1 MRVVLSDVIEDLET
15 FAPLELADSWDRPG
29 LQVGDPR
36 SPVRRIL
43 VALDPSPPAVAEA
56 VRRQAQLLVTHHP
69 LLLDP
74 LHRIDLSRSPGC
86 VLGDA
91 IRSGLSI
98 YSAHTNLDRAQGGV
112 NDRLAEVLGVEQVEP
127 LVPGAGLCKV
137 VVTVPLGYEGR
148 VLEALASAGAGRVG
162 GYERCSF
169 ASRGEG
175 TFAAPV
181 GASPFLGEPGAETR
195 VDETRLET
203 TVPRVALGRVR
214 QALRDAHPYE
224 EPAVDVYPLEGDTP
238 TGGLG
243 RVGVLARPLPL
254 ELWCGEACRRL
265 GARGARFVGDP
276 ERVIERVAL
285 CGGSGASLWPEA
297 LAKRADVLVT
307 GDVRYHG
314 ALDARNAGL
323 ALVDLGHGPTE
334 QAAVDVMEH
343 RLRNWSADIGAD
355 LEILAYRETDP
366 FSWVSA

>member
-43 VALDPSPPAVAEA
+43 VALDPSPLAVAEA

-86 VLGDA
+86 VLADA
-91 IRSGLSI
+91 IRAGLSI
-98 YSAHTNLDRAQGGV
+98 YSAHTNLDRAEGGV
-112 NDRLAEVLGVEQVEP
+112 NDRLAEMLGVEQVEP
-127 LVPGAGLCKV
+127 LVPGGGLCKV
-137 VVTVPLGYEGR
+137 AVTVPLGYEDR
-148 VLEALASAGAGRVG
+148 VLEALASSGAGRVG

-169 ASRGEG
+169 ACRGEG
-175 TFAAPV
+175 TFVTPE
-181 GASPFLGEPGAETR
+181 GASPFLGRAGTRSR
-195 VDETRLET
+195 VDETRLEM
-203 TVPRVALGRVR
+203 TVPRIALKGLQR
-214 QALRDAHPYE
+214 ALRDVHPYE
-224 EPAVDVYPLEGDTP
+224 EPAVDIYLLEGDTA

-254 ELWCGEACRRL
+254 EQWCGEACRRL
-265 GARGARFVGDP
+265 GAQGARFVGDP
-276 ERVIERVAL
+276 ERIVERVAL

-307 GDVRYHG
+307 GDVRYHA
-314 ALDARNAGL
+314 ALDARDAGL

-334 QAAVDVMEH
+334 QAAVDVMEC
-343 RLRNWSADIGAD
+343 RLQDWSGRVGAG
-355 LEILAYRETDP
+355 LEILTYRETDP